1 MSFEGGD
8 EMHPI
13 LLLAAVA
20 APADSP
26 QPDQTI
32 VVTASREP
40 ETQADAP
47 VSATVFDRETLE
59 SLSLPMTADVL
70 RLSPGV
76 AVAETGPRG
85 TQTQV
90 RIRGNEANQTLLF
103 IDGIRF
109 NDPAAG
115 NEARFELL
123 TNDALSRV
131 EIVRGPQSA
140 LWGSEALGGVIA
152 LDTAD
157 PFAVRGLSAL
167 GEAGSLQSGRAFV
180 QGAAAAGPVGL
191 SASAGWVHS
200 EGVDSCGCHGDRD
213 GFDTRTAGLKAV
225 ARPLPGLEIGFVGHF
240 IEDVSE
246 FDGTDP
252 VTFLRADT
260 QDDTHNRIGAVRG
273 WADFTSGGWSVK
285 ADTSWLGSA
294 NRNFLGDAPLNRTSG
309 ERYTASGQVSRSFG
323 GQELIAAIDHEEE
336 WFHARDQSFFGAT
349 DQDRARRLTA
359 LVGEWRARWASFLS
373 TDLAV
378 RHDGFSASADATT
391 LRAAAIVSPGG
402 GWQVHAAYG
411 EGIAQPT
418 FFGLYGFF
426 PGSFVGNPNLKEERS
441 RGWEAGVRWEG
452 RKAAVGITGFSS
464 DLRDEIVDTFDP
476 VTFLSGTANATGR
489 SKRRGVEFEAHYRP
503 IPAFQLTF
511 NYTYLHA
518 TEQQVSGT
526 AQRVEVRRP
535 RHTVNLIATGQAGQ
549 LRWGV
554 SGAYVGGRTDQ
565 DFDVFPA
572 PTVVLHP
579 YLLASAN
586 VGWQFRRGLE
596 AYVRAENAFDAH
608 YQDVVGFHTPGRT
621 VYAGLRI
628 RLGT

>member
-1 MSFEGGD
+1 MSFKEE
-8 EMHPI
+8 EMHHI
-13 LLLAAVA
+13 YLLAALA
-20 APADSP
+20 APADSA
-26 QPDQTI
+26 QPDQPI

-40 ETQADAP
+40 EAEANAP
-47 VSATVFDRETLE
+47 VSATVFDRATLDA
-59 SLSLPMTADVL
+59 LSLPMTADVL

-76 AVAETGPRG
+76 AVAQTGPRG

-90 RIRGNEANQTLLF
+90 RIRGNEANHTLLF

-123 TNDALSRV
+123 TDDALSRV

-140 LWGSEALGGVIA
+140 LWGSEALGGVVA

-167 GEAGSLQSGRAFV
+167 AEYGSLRSGRAFV
-180 QGAAAAGPVGL
+180 QGADSFGPLGL

-213 GFDTRTAGLKAV
+213 GFETKTADLKAV
-225 ARPLPGLEIGFVGHF
+225 VKPLPALEIGLVGHF
-240 IEDVSE
+240 IQGYSE

-260 QDDTHNRIGAVRG
+260 RDNTRNRIGAVRG
-273 WADFTSGGWSVK
+273 WADYASGGWSVK
-285 ADTSWLGSA
+285 ADASWLGST
-294 NRNFLGDAPLNRTSG
+294 NRNFLADAPLNRTSG
-309 ERYTASGQVSRSFG
+309 ERFTAGGQVSRSFG
-323 GQELIAAIDHEEE
+323 GQELIAAVDHEEE

-349 DQDRARRLTA
+349 DQDRSRRLDA
-359 LVGEWRARWASFLS
+359 LIGEWRARWAPFLS

-378 RHDGFSASADATT
+378 RRDRFSASADATT
-391 LRAAAIVSPGG
+391 LRAAAIVSPGSG
-402 GWQVHAAYG
+402 LRLHAAYG

-418 FFGLYGFF
+418 FFDLYGFF
-426 PGSFVGNPNLKEERS
+426 PGSFAGNPNLREERS

-452 RKAAVGITGFSS
+452 RKAAVGITGFIS

-476 VTFLSGTANATGR
+476 VTFLSGTANASGKSR
-489 SKRRGVEFEAHYRP
+489 RRGIEFDALYRP
-503 IPAFQLTF
+503 STAFQLVL

-518 TEQQVSGT
+518 TQQQVAGT
-526 AQRVEVRRP
+526 AQLVEVRRP
-535 RHTVNLIATGQAGQ
+535 RHTANLIATGQAGKFH
-549 LRWGV
+549 WGV

-565 DFDVFPA
+565 DFDLFPA
-572 PTVVLHP
+572 PTIVLHP

-586 VGWQFRRGLE
+586 VGWEFRHGLE

-628 RLGT
+628 RLGD